1 VASLRRLVASPALEP
16 LLAYVSRPRTDPV
29 VERVALIE
37 DLAQLRES
45 ARHALVL
52 LTRSASVAASS
63 YRFDVALRE
72 ARSRGV
78 AALVLTARDVAH
90 VTPTAAAI
98 ADRSGMA
105 LLGTGD
111 TVDLAVLATAIAR
124 EIAGDAEVALL
135 RAHTTL
141 RAIDAHP
148 ATGDADGL
156 LRRAGA
162 ALGVP
167 ISMDVA
173 EPDAGP
179 RRPIVRSGHVEG
191 WLTAPEQ
198 DGDMAAALEIVLHAA
213 ASAVAAAAAR
223 ADAAEALP
231 TQSRDEVL
239 SDLLNATA
247 QTRAQL
253 VHRARNLGLAIDGW
267 HVAVQLDFEAL
278 ADPPVGEE
286 LSAFQAR
293 IRLANTVFQ
302 AVRASG
308 GSWHGARAGGALVLV
323 DSRRED
329 PGAAAA
335 GRVAGLM
342 DDVLAGLGDRLPAT
356 VIRCGVGTAHTG
368 PSGLLASVA
377 EAKAATIAARTSERA
392 NTAVPFD
399 SAGLR
404 RTLVEWYASDTAR
417 EAVTTVLQPLTA
429 LGGAR
434 GERLI
439 KTLHVYLDERGSMTR
454 AGERLNL
461 HRNAVAY
468 RVRRAFELLDVDEDN
483 PDDMLLLQLACRAR
497 DLA

>member
-29 VERVALIE
+29 VERVALVE
-37 DLAQLRES
+37 DLGQLRES
-45 ARHALVL
+45 AEHALVL
-52 LTRSASVAASS
+52 LTRSASVAAST

-72 ARSRGV
+72 ARSHGV

-90 VTPTAAAI
+90 ITPTAAAI
-98 ADRSGMA
+98 ADRSGTA

-111 TVDLAVLATAIAR
+111 AVDLAVLAATIAR

-148 ATGDADGL
+148 ATGDVEGL
-156 LRRAGA
+156 LQRAGA
-162 ALGVP
+162 TLGVP
-167 ISMDVA
+167 IAIQTA

-179 RRPIVRSGHVEG
+179 RRPVMRDGHVEA
-191 WLTAPEQ
+191 WLTAPAQ

-213 ASAVAAAAAR
+213 ASAVGAATAR
-223 ADAAEALP
+223 AEAAEGLP
-231 TQSRDEVL
+231 TRSRDEVL
-239 SDLLNATA
+239 GDLLNATP

-278 ADPPVGEE
+278 ADPPLGEE
-286 LSAFQAR
+286 LAAFQAR
-293 IRLANTVFQ
+293 VRLGNTVLRT
-302 AVRASG
+302 VRASG
-308 GSWHGARAGGALVLV
+308 GSWHGARTGVALVLV
-323 DSRRED
+323 NSGPED

-342 DDVLAGLGDRLPAT
+342 DAVLAGLGDGLPGT
-356 VIRCGVGTAHTG
+356 LIRCGVGTAHAG
-368 PSGLLASVA
+368 ASGLLASVA
-377 EAKAATIAARTSERA
+377 EAKAATMAARTSDRA

-417 EAVTTVLQPLTA
+417 EAVTTVLQPLIA

-434 GERLI
+434 AERLI
-439 KTLHVYLDERGSMTR
+439 TTLHVYLDERGSMTR
-454 AGERLNL
+454 TGERLNL

-468 RVRRAFELLDVDEDN
+468 RVRRAFELLDVDEGN

>member
-1 VASLRRLVASPALEP
+1 MLR
-16 LLAYVSRPRTDPV
+16 
-29 VERVALIE
+29 
-37 DLAQLRES
+37 DLAK
-45 ARHALVL
+45 
-52 LTRSASVAASS
+52 
-63 YRFDVALRE
+63 LRE

-141 RAIDAHP
+141 RAIDAYP
-148 ATGDADGL
+148 ATGDAEGL

-167 ISMDVA
+167 IAIHAA
-173 EPDAGP
+173 EPDDGGP
-179 RRPIVRSGHVEG
+179 RRPVVRSGHVEG
-191 WLTAPEQ
+191 WLTAPGQ

-223 ADAAEALP
+223 AEAAEGLP
-231 TQSRDEVL
+231 TRSRDEIL
-239 SDLLNATA
+239 SDLLNATP

-253 VHRARNLGLAIDGW
+253 VHSARNLGLAIDGW

-278 ADPPVGEE
+278 ADPPVGDE

-293 IRLANTVFQ
+293 VRLADTVLQ
-302 AVRASG
+302 AVRATG
-308 GSWHGARAGGALVLV
+308 GSWHGARTGAALVLV

-335 GRVAGLM
+335 GRVARQM
-342 DDVLAGLGDRLPAT
+342 DDVLAGLGNRLPAT
-356 VIRCGVGTAHTG
+356 LIRCGVGTAHAG
-368 PSGLLASVA
+368 ASGLLASVA

>member
-1 VASLRRLVASPALEP
+1 MASLRRLVASPALEP

-37 DLAQLRES
+37 DLAQLRDS
-45 ARHALVL
+45 AQHALVL

-105 LLGTGD
+105 LLGTDD

-173 EPDAGP
+173 EPDGGP
-179 RRPIVRSGHVEG
+179 RRPIVRSGHVAVLLG
-191 WLTAPEQ
+191 RGQPPL
-198 DGDMAAALEIVLHAA
+198 DMAAALEIVLHAA
-213 ASAVAAAAAR
+213 ASAVAAASAR
-223 ADAAEALP
+223 AAAAEGLP

-293 IRLANTVFQ
+293 VRLANTVLQ

-377 EAKAATIAARTSERA
+377 EAKAATIAARTSERV

-417 EAVTTVLQPLTA
+417 EAVATVLQPLIA

-434 GERLI
+434 AERLI
-439 KTLHVYLDERGSMTR
+439 TTLHVYLDERGSMTR
-454 AGERLNL
+454 TGERLNL

-468 RVRRAFELLDVDEDN
+468 RVRRAFDLLDVDEDN